1 MITTQHDAS
10 SQIQY
15 LTFRVAG
22 EEYAISILN
31 VREILA
37 YEAVTPVPNTPA
49 AIRGVMNLR
58 GFVVP
63 VIDLGVKFSLPISAP
78 TRTTC
83 NVIVDVRL
91 GDKPAIMGL
100 MVDAV
105 SEVIDLTPSDIEP
118 PPLFGA
124 RLHAD
129 YLSGMGKVGGK
140 LIMILNL
147 DHLLSTDELL
157 RPDEAPIV
165 AEAGGETI
173 AVSA

>member
-37 YEAVTPVPNTPA
+37 FEAVTPVPNAPA

-63 VIDLGVKFSLPISAP
+63 VIDLAAKLALPP
-78 TRTTC
+78 TKTTRTTC

-91 GDKPAIMGL
+91 GDKPAIMGI

-124 RLHAD
+124 RLHAE
-129 YLSGMGKVGGK
+129 YLAGMGKVGGK
-140 LIMILNL
+140 LIMLLNL

-157 RPDEAPIV
+157 RPDEAPIL

-173 AVSA
+173 AASA